1 MVPFEC
7 FGERPACAR
16 CVRKDEICM
25 YDVAEGVTRQ
35 QDLRARLDSVLVELD
50 QMRDLFYSVQHS
62 SDTDAMVLF
71 MRIRSGE
78 DVTRLVGAGIPRSIR
93 YVCFSRSCEPFILTS
108 AEESENLDMRTSTI
122 CDHTTRQLDRSKPH
136 RYKYMCL
143 PQNSTIPGKA
153 RPHKLL
159 ALISPSCLLPIR
171 FSNLRYT
178 VLRIYRCTLYRSTAS
193 TTCLPMRARVLSMGR
208 ELTGEQSLT
217 DAGSLTCKDAATDV
231 HVVVYLST
239 PMKRQVCFYRSGS
252 IRQF

>member
-1 MVPFEC
+1 MVTFEC

-35 QDLRARLDSVLVELD
+35 QDLRTRLDSVLVELD
-50 QMRDLFYSVQHS
+50 QMRDLFYRVQHS

-78 DVTRLVGAGIPRSIR
+78 DLTRLVGAGIPRSIR
-93 YVCFSRSCEPFILTS
+93 YVCLSRTCEPFMLTS
-108 AEESENLDMRTSTI
+108 TEESENLVMRTSLI
-122 CDHTTRQLDRSKPH
+122 CDHTTRQLNRSKPH
-136 RYKYMCL
+136 RCKSMCL
-143 PQNSTIPGKA
+143 PQ
-153 RPHKLL
+153 
-159 ALISPSCLLPIR
+159 ISPIR

-178 VLRIYRCTLYRSTAS
+178 VLRIYRCTLYRSTAP

-239 PMKRQVCFYRSGS
+239 PIKRQVCLYRSGS
-252 IRQF
+252 IRQY